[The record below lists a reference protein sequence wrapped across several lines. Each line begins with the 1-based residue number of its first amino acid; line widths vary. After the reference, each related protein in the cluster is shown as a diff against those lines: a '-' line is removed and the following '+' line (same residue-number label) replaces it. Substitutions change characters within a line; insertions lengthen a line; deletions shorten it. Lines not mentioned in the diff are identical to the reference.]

1 MADSGGHWKT
11 LAEAQ
16 KLTQST
22 KIPGVFEE
30 DIKRVNPLDR
40 IAVAQAAETGNK
52 IEWLREA
59 TVIEDDVVEAEVGS
73 QLNWSEDVEYTEVE
87 SQLRI
92 SYIQRKLDHFV
103 KGIYGTYNN
112 YQVQV
117 LLEMEKAIKRK
128 IGDRIIYGDTTY
140 GGSPTQFDGL
150 HALAAERGTPSTS
163 STWNTYSKKNMDM
176 ATGALS
182 LLYLR
187 TMLDD
192 MRYGVD
198 EILTPSQIGIR
209 FDALYEERGIT
220 FAVSS
225 NGRNQLS
232 LLTRGFNDI
241 GRPIMYFAGVP
252 ITRTDFLVAE
262 QDGTGTGGTTN
273 KRSKYSSGTAT
284 YSLFMVKYGDVMARQ
299 PGICYGYG
307 LNEGVGDFY
316 KLRVWSDLEDYD
328 AGGMRMVNYG
338 AVLQGSTQTLGRIF
352 DITDAAIVE

>member
-1 MADSGGHWKT
+1 MAESGGHWKN
-11 LAEAQ
+11 LAEAA

-30 DIKRVNPLDR
+30 DIKRNNPLDR
-40 IAVAQAAETGNK
+40 IAVAQAAQTGNK

-59 TVIEDDVVEAEVGS
+59 VTLEDAVVEADPGD
-73 QLNWSEDVEYTEVE
+73 QLVWSEDVEYTEVE
-87 SQLRI
+87 SNLRI
-92 SYIQRKLDHFV
+92 CYMQRKLDHYV
-103 KGIYGTYNN
+103 EGIYGTYNN

-117 LLEMEKAIKRK
+117 LLEMEKGIKRK
-128 IGDRIIYGDTTY
+128 IGDRLIYADTTY
-140 GGSPTQFDGL
+140 GGTPTQFDGF

-163 STWNTYSKKNMDM
+163 STWSTYSKKNMDM
-176 ATGALS
+176 ETGALS

-198 EILTPSQIGIR
+198 EILLPSCLGIR
-209 FDALYEERGIT
+209 IDALYEERGLT
-220 FAVSS
+220 YAVSS

-232 LLTRGFNDI
+232 LLTRGMNEL
-241 GRPIMYFAGVP
+241 GKPVMYFNGVP
-252 ITRTDFLVAE
+252 FNRTDYLLAE
-262 QDGTGTGGTTN
+262 QEGTGTGATSN
-273 KRSKYSSGTAT
+273 ARAKYTSGTAT
-284 YSLFMVKYGDVMARQ
+284 YSLFCIKYGDVLAKQ
-299 PGICYGYG
+299 PGLCYGYG
-307 LNEGVGDFY
+307 LNENKGDFY

-338 AVLQGSTQTLGRIF
+338 AVLQGSTQTLGRIA